1 MVVFFVILKY
11 KHRKTDTSDFRIG
24 QQCFRAEIPAFFF
37 WSRSEGMTRKYEP
50 CLFYVLSRQCQSVI
64 EFSRRRHLPTQ
75 FITTERKRNTETK
88 SLQSSIAHPL
98 FFKVFGTQ
106 DKTAYIERKEDVQG
120 ICRLWLVWCAYGLYC
135 FQLQDMTCLCL
146 RYLSDFQECQTFT
159 K

>member
-88 SLQSSIAHPL
+88 NLQSSIAQPTFCNL
-98 FFKVFGTQ
+98 IEKGETLKLQESGLCKVFVAF
-106 DKTAYIERKEDVQG
+106 DWFVV
-120 ICRLWLVWCAYGLYC
+120 LVVYVV
-135 FQLQDMTCLCL
+135 
-146 RYLSDFQECQTFT
+146 SDFGI
-159 K
+159 